1 MKYSDLV
8 QKIRDHSI
16 QISKS
21 SSDSARYRAASYERA
36 AALIETNTR
45 PNVQVSKLALSKLPF
60 TEYMLGKV
68 MDAIEG
74 RLEIAEIDKPNK
86 SASRKAQTKVQQNE
100 LVEQLS
106 NFPGIGQARAEKLIK
121 AGIKNISQLK
131 QKKYH
136 DMLTNET
143 ILTLKFNPVE
153 RIPRQAIEAFEK
165 TINELKRKYH
175 WEIVGSYR
183 RQKTTSGDID
193 LMLIDDDQEIAKKF
207 IGDLTKLG
215 YQMHIYA
222 EGPDRYGTLINLSP
236 AKHNIWVRADF
247 FRTSTEDAPAMLL
260 YSTGSKEHNV
270 LMRAKAKKLGLLLN
284 QRGLFKG
291 KVKMP
296 IEDEKGFFDALGLE
310 YKPPAKR

>member
-21 SSDSARYRAASYERA
+21 SSDTARYRAASYERA

-45 PNVQVSKLALSKLPF
+45 PNAQVSKLALSKLPF

-68 MDAIEG
+68 MDAVEG
-74 RLEIAEIDKPNK
+74 RLEIADIDKPNK
-86 SASRKAQTKVQQNE
+86 LAD
-100 LVEQLS
+100 QLS
-106 NFPGIGQARAEKLIK
+106 NFPGIGQARAEKLMK
-121 AGIKNISQLK
+121 AGIKNVSQLK

-165 TINELKRKYH
+165 TLEPLKRKYH

-183 RQKTTSGDID
+183 RQKSTSGDID
-193 LMLIDDDQEIAKKF
+193 LMLIDDVQEIAKKF
-207 IGDLTKLG
+207 VADLTKLG

>member
-8 QKIRDHSI
+8 QKIRNHSI

-45 PNVQVSKLALSKLPF
+45 PNAQVSKLALSKLPF

-74 RLEIAEIDKPNK
+74 RLEIAEIDK
-86 SASRKAQTKVQQNE
+86 QHG

-106 NFPGIGQARAEKLIK
+106 NFPGIGQARTEKLIK

-165 TINELKRKYH
+165 ALEPLKRKYH

-183 RQKTTSGDID
+183 RQKSTSGDID

-207 IGDLTKLG
+207 IADLTKLG
-215 YQMHIYA
+215 YQLHIYA

-236 AKHNIWVRADF
+236 VKHNIWVRADF
-247 FRTSTEDAPAMLL
+247 FRASLEDAPAMLL

>member
-8 QKIRDHSI
+8 QKIREHSI
-16 QISKS
+16 QIAKS

-36 AALIETNTR
+36 AALIETNTK
-45 PNVQVSKLALSKLPF
+45 PNTQVSKLVLSKLPF

-68 MDAIEG
+68 MDAVEG
-74 RLEIAEIDKPNK
+74 RLKIAEIDKPNRL
-86 SASRKAQTKVQQNE
+86 A
-100 LVEQLS
+100 EQLS

-121 AGIKNISQLK
+121 AGIKNISQLN
-131 QKKYH
+131 QKKFH

-143 ILTLKFNPVE
+143 ILTLKFKPVE

-165 TINELKRKYH
+165 TLEPLKKKYH

-183 RQKTTSGDID
+183 RQKATSGDID

-207 IGDLTKLG
+207 IGDLNKLG

-222 EGPDRYGTLINLSP
+222 EGPDRYGTLIHLSP

-247 FRTSTEDAPAMLL
+247 FRASLEDAPAMLL

-270 LMRAKAKKLGLLLN
+270 LMRAKAKNLGLLLN

-296 IEDEKGFFDALGLE
+296 ISDEKGFFDALGLE